1 MEPTNP
7 HHFDV
12 IVKEPLVRGP
22 LALYPL
28 FTLAPAAPAYLTG
41 PEADR
46 LGVLR
51 VAEKPGGATVPEL
64 TVHNTGALPLLL
76 LEGETL
82 VGAKQNRTLDASVLV
97 PAGAAADI
105 AVSCVEAGR
114 WGAPRASTRSL
125 RHAPAD
131 LRRVKTA
138 TLAREQLRASKQA
151 AVWSRIARYEQEL
164 GAASPTS
171 AMEDVAESRTAD
183 VSSLVASSRPLPNQC
198 GVAVAIGATVRG
210 FDCFDKPS
218 TLAVYWDSLVA
229 GYALDAVGAPVDA
242 APAPAVVE
250 AVAQAAAAAPR
261 SPGAPAGLGDSAT
274 AAATAPRASGAP
286 AGLGDSATFASDV
299 IVGTEL
305 RWFDAYVHVSAFVD
319 ETVRSSDPA
328 GSRARPVRPIR
339 PRWSR

>member
-1 MEPTNP
+1 MEPKQP
-7 HHFDV
+7 HHFEV

-28 FTLAPAAPAYLTG
+28 FTVAPAAPAYLTG

-125 RHAPAD
+125 RHAPTD

-138 TLAREQLRASKQA
+138 TLAREQTRSRKQTE
-151 AVWSRIARYEQEL
+151 VWSRIARYEAEL

-171 AMEDVAESRTAD
+171 AMEDIAESRAAD
-183 VSSLVASSRPLPNQC
+183 VSSLVVGTRPLPDQC
-198 GVAVAIGATVRG
+198 GVAVAIGATLRG

-218 TLAVYWDSLVA
+218 TLAVYWESLVA
-229 GYALDAVGAPVDA
+229 GYALDAVGAPTDA
-242 APAPAVVE
+242 SAPAPAVVE
-250 AVAQAAAAAPR
+250 ALAHMAAAAPR
-261 SPGAPAGLGDSAT
+261 TAGRPAGLGEA
-274 AAATAPRASGAP
+274 
-286 AGLGDSATFASDV
+286 ATFAGDGV
-299 IVGTEL
+299 VGTEL
-305 RWFDAYVHVSAFVD
+305 RWFDAFVHVSAFVD
-319 ETVRSSDPA
+319 DTVRSSDPA

>member
-229 GYALDAVGAPVDA
+229 GYALDAVGAPTDA
-242 APAPAVVE
+242 DAPAPGVVE
-250 AVAQAAAAAPR
+250 ALAA
-261 SPGAPAGLGDSAT
+261 

-286 AGLGDSATFASDV
+286 AGLGDSATFAGDV